1 MAINTTVAARLL
13 SITSQSDC
21 KGTYFIYEKFIHAS
35 QKYHF
40 YDILTIFYLFNSKSI
55 IYSFHKIKRN
65 SEYNEVKKSIISLV
79 FSFLNSSYNTQT
91 TKPHAPLL

>member
-40 YDILTIFYLFNSKSI
+40 YDILTIFYLFNFKTI
-55 IYSFHKIKRN
+55 VYSFHKIKRN
-65 SEYNEVKKSIISLV
+65 SEYNEVK
-79 FSFLNSSYNTQT
+79 N
-91 TKPHAPLL
+91 PLSV